1 MVNTLIQYPI
11 VMKVAD
17 RARESAERKESELFS
32 RSNERVPDV
41 ICLLPRWEKY
51 LCGLAVCHSRS
62 LSYIQIFS
70 PVSVR
75 IFAVNIAL
83 LWTFLLSPLL
93 FVKGLNKFVMRCVA
107 VPDPLANTK
116 QKLRQM

>member
-11 VMKVAD
+11 VLKVAD

-51 LCGLAVCHSRS
+51 LCGLAVCHSVS
-62 LSYIQIFS
+62 WSYTHIFS
-70 PVSVR
+70 SVYVS
-75 IFAVNIAL
+75 ILAVNIAL

-93 FVKGLNKFVMRCVA
+93 FFKGLNKLVMQCVA
-107 VPDPLANTK
+107 VPDPLSNTK
-116 QKLRQM
+116 

>member
-1 MVNTLIQYPI
+1 MVNTLIQHPI
-11 VMKVAD
+11 VLKVAD

-32 RSNERVPDV
+32 RSSELVPDV

-51 LCGLAVCHSRS
+51 LCGLAVCHSLS
-62 LSYIQIFS
+62 LSDIQIYPHVF
-70 PVSVR
+70 VS
-75 IFAVNIAL
+75 ILAVNIAL

-93 FVKGLNKFVMRCVA
+93 FVKGLSKFLMQCAA

-116 QKLRQM
+116 